1 MLVVRTFPE
10 SGKLQPRILARE
22 IEGDILLRLVGE
34 PEHRRLDRILDPAPG
49 SLEAPNLPGIER
61 NIEIRPSQSVHAE
74 RIDGIQLGI
83 LAVPKLH
90 RLLSLVGQKHLHS
103 RAKDGESVAKLL
115 SAVLRKADES
125 ELGRVTVEIVILLSA
140 RSQPNGGKVLR
151 AAAQVYKVDTDAIAL
166 KVKQELVA
174 KEKAKSGQKVQ
185 PKPAAKTSKKA
196 A

>member
-1 MLVVRTFPE
+1 
-10 SGKLQPRILARE
+10 
-22 IEGDILLRLVGE
+22 
-34 PEHRRLDRILDPAPG
+34 
-49 SLEAPNLPGIER
+49 
-61 NIEIRPSQSVHAE
+61 
-74 RIDGIQLGI
+74 
-83 LAVPKLH
+83 
-90 RLLSLVGQKHLHS
+90 
-103 RAKDGESVAKLL
+103 LL